1 MTTRAEQVAAS
12 KPPRRAPGS
21 KRQPQPRV
29 WKCLARQARLS
40 LRLSIRDVAPEV
52 GLSVTG
58 LWQVEHGTDPQLT
71 TARRI
76 AAFYGRAV
84 EELWPELAEGKEG
97 DRV

>member
-12 KPPRRAPGS
+12 KPPRRTPGS
-21 KRQPQPRV
+21 KRPPQSRV
-29 WKCLARQARLS
+29 WRCLVREARLA

-71 TARRI
+71 TARRV
-76 AAFYGRAV
+76 AAFYGRTV
-84 EELWPELAEGKEG
+84 EELWPGLAGEEGAPK
-97 DRV
+97 